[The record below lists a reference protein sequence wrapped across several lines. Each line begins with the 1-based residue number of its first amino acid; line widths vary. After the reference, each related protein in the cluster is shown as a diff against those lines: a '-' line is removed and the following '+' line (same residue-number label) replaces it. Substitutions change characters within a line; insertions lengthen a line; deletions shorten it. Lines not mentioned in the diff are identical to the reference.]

1 MLNIGEI
8 NSLQVL
14 RKTDIGYMLTD
25 GKEEVLL
32 HNNETNFT
40 KLEVSQT
47 VDAFLYYDHKARLA
61 ATLSK
66 PIITT
71 KRPGFVTVK
80 DVNETLGVFI
90 DNGISKDMLV
100 STDFLPYERAL
111 WPQVGDT
118 LYCILRHKN
127 RLTAK
132 PLNKVDIDLNPE
144 HKLDAGALVEAYVIH
159 AGKEGLNMLT
169 QAGHIL
175 FVHHTQMREPH
186 RMGEKLE
193 VRIARVTPGD
203 YSGSLIE
210 PKEIMMDKDAEMI
223 YEYLKQHGKMPL
235 TANSDKEAIDAQFGL
250 SKKAFKRAL
259 GRLYSERKVVF
270 ENDETVLIKGE

>member
-1 MLNIGEI
+1 MLKIGEL
-8 NSLQVL
+8 NELKVL

-25 GKEEVLL
+25 GTDEVLL
-32 HNNETNFT
+32 HNNETNFK
-40 KLEVSQT
+40 KLEAGQT
-47 VDAFLYYDHKARLA
+47 VETFIYYDHKARLA

-71 KRPGFVTVK
+71 KRPGFVVVK
-80 DVNETLGVFI
+80 DLHPTLGVFV
-90 DNGISKDMLV
+90 DNGTSKDMLV
-100 STDFLPYERAL
+100 SNDFLPYDQSL
-111 WPQVGDT
+111 WPEIGDK

-132 PLNKVDIDLNPE
+132 PLNKVDIDLSPE
-144 HKLDAGALVEAYVIH
+144 NKLNLGDKVIAYVIH
-159 AGKEGLNMLT
+159 SGKEGLNMLT
-169 QAGHIL
+169 EDGHKI
-175 FVHHTQMREPH
+175 FVHHTQMRKPH

-193 VRIARVTPGD
+193 VRIARLTPGD

-210 PKEIMMDKDAEMI
+210 TKEIMMDKDAEMI
-223 YEYLKQHGKMPL
+223 QAYLIKHGKMPL
-235 TANSDKEAIDAQFGL
+235 TADSDKEAIDEQFGL

-270 ENDETVLIKGE
+270 ENGETIWIKGE

>member
-1 MLNIGEI
+1 MLKIGEL
-8 NSLQVL
+8 NELKVL

-25 GKEEVLL
+25 GTDEVLL
-32 HNNETNFT
+32 HNNETNFA
-40 KLEVSQT
+40 KLEAGQT
-47 VDAFLYYDHKARLA
+47 VETFIYYDHKARLA

-71 KRPGFVTVK
+71 KRPGFVVVK
-80 DVNETLGVFI
+80 DLHPTLGVFV
-90 DNGISKDMLV
+90 DNGTSKDMLV
-100 STDFLPYERAL
+100 SNDFLPYDQSL
-111 WPQVGDT
+111 WPEIGDK

-132 PLNKVDIDLNPE
+132 PLNKVDIDLSPE
-144 HKLDAGALVEAYVIH
+144 NKLNLGDKVIAYVIH
-159 AGKEGLNMLT
+159 SGKEGLNMLT
-169 QAGHIL
+169 EDGHKI
-175 FVHHTQMREPH
+175 FVHHTQMRKPH

-193 VRIARVTPGD
+193 VRIARLTPGD

-210 PKEIMMDKDAEMI
+210 TKEIMMDKDAEMI
-223 YEYLKQHGKMPL
+223 QAYLIKHGKMPL
-235 TANSDKEAIDAQFGL
+235 TADSDKEAIDEQFGL

-270 ENDETVLIKGE
+270 ENGETIWIKGE